1 MEVALMTSIPTSVTA
16 EVVSLEQT
24 VRQMLMNAGQSLV
37 FMEGGYF
44 YLIIIISKIM
54 YFSSNIYKWY
64 YNLKVQFHIMGRLMS
79 MLFVIFS
86 IK

>member
-1 MEVALMTSIPTSVTA
+1 MTSIPTSVTA

-44 YLIIIISKIM
+44 YLIIIISKTM
-54 YFSSNIYKWY
+54 YFSSNIYK
-64 YNLKVQFHIMGRLMS
+64 
-79 MLFVIFS
+79 
-86 IK
+86 

>member
-54 YFSSNIYKWY
+54 YFSSNIYK
-64 YNLKVQFHIMGRLMS
+64 
-79 MLFVIFS
+79 
-86 IK
+86 